1 MRPREVQQPAETEW
15 IVRKTGLLLNRIA
28 LFGSLMLF
36 ALGAIGCG
44 VKGPPVPPQ
53 APPVAAV
60 GALSYVREGL
70 SAVLNWRL
78 PQRLPRRQARGA
90 VFGVYRSSTDLS
102 EPACDDCP
110 LVFEKVA
117 EVPYVDRDDNRY
129 SARVALDLGYRYR
142 FKVRLETNGQA
153 GADSDTVQ
161 FDVAADDP
169 AAKSETP

>member
-1 MRPREVQQPAETEW
+1 MHPVQVQQPAESGR
-15 IVRKTGLLLNRIA
+15 IVRKTRLLLNRIV
-28 LFGSLMLF
+28 LFGLLMLF
-36 ALGAIGCG
+36 ALGALGCG

-53 APPVAAV
+53 APPVATVGDLAV
-60 GALSYVREGL
+60 ERDGRSANLS
-70 SAVLNWRL
+70 WRL
-78 PQRLPRRQARGA
+78 PQRLPRGQARGA
-90 VFGVYRSSTDLS
+90 VFGVYQSSTELS

-117 EVPYVDRDDNRY
+117 DVPYVDSDDNRY
-129 SARVALDLGYRYR
+129 SARIALDPGYRYR

-169 AAKSETP
+169 AAGTETP

>member
-1 MRPREVQQPAETEW
+1 MRPPEVQQPAESGR
-15 IVRKTGLLLNRIA
+15 IVRKTCLLLNRIA
-28 LFGSLMLF
+28 LFGSLMPF
-36 ALGAIGCG
+36 ALVALGCG

-60 GALSYVREGL
+60 EALSYVQEGL
-70 SAVLNWRL
+70 SAVLSWRL

-90 VFGVYRSSTDLS
+90 VFGVYQSSTDLS

-117 EVPYVDRDDNRY
+117 EVPYVDNDDNRY
-129 SARVALDLGYRYR
+129 SARIALGPGYRYR
-142 FKVRLETNGQA
+142 FKVRLETNGQV

-161 FDVAADDP
+161 FEVAADDP
-169 AAKSETP
+169 AAGAETP

>member
-1 MRPREVQQPAETEW
+1 MRPLERQQPPESGR
-15 IVRKTGLLLNRIA
+15 IVRKTHLLLNRIA

-36 ALGAIGCG
+36 APGVLGCG

-60 GALSYVREGL
+60 GALGYVREGL

-90 VFGVYRSSTDLS
+90 VFGVYQSSTDLS
-102 EPACDDCP
+102 EPVCDDCP

-117 EVPYVDRDDNRY
+117 DVPYVDRDDSRY
-129 SARVALDLGYRYR
+129 SARIALDPGYRYR

-169 AAKSETP
+169 AAGTETP